1 MKLSSKHYNASSE
14 LLATMNSNL
23 STVLVTVT
31 DYVTIYPTLDS
42 VLTSG
47 KSSTMATQPTSAAM
61 SSGLTSSVKSLESF
75 PIVAQPTLVGTTGQT
90 FATSFRSTLQT
101 SVRSSVSSRVT
112 ASSILSSSLSVT
124 SVIQTSSQSTLSL
137 VNSLPTGWPKPSAA
151 PQSSPERHSIRTVTI
166 LLISLFVA
174 LGGLL
179 FLVTLYLLRKGA
191 LDGWRR
197 KIAGILC
204 LKKMRPTSRE
214 NDQTRQ
220 DWQETPA
227 YIQRRS
233 PETDQATLEQIYL
246 QPGEE
251 VTLPQAVY
259 SRGIRIVAQP
269 RTSQSP
275 YEQEPDHDDYH
286 ENLVD
291 RVFNVVTT
299 DVPPK
304 TARVPSWRMSTRQ
317 SASTAS
323 IVSTATIE
331 SMESMGPTAS
341 IASTTSK
348 RLRDLTVEQNRSQA
362 LFDLSQWEDSISV
375 KQNRSEAPFDLTQW
389 DDGFEEVRKSFWER
403 SLAVVGLPNYGR
415 PPGVKRDKNTNF
427 AGKSKLQTSLPTTE
441 DTGAAT
447 AAEICPLRVRNGRDE
462 SLHPQHGDVSSSDA
476 RAPPRANTD
485 GEFITVALD
494 SPILGMSNEEMKE
507 AKLAGERRCMEKRR
521 TDGYGM
527 FERLKSVLPDGM
539 DGQGLQNP
547 YRW

>member
-1 MKLSSKHYNASSE
+1 
-14 LLATMNSNL
+14 MNSNL

-101 SVRSSVSSRVT
+101 SVRSS
-112 ASSILSSSLSVT
+112 
-124 SVIQTSSQSTLSL
+124 
-137 VNSLPTGWPKPSAA
+137 
-151 PQSSPERHSIRTVTI
+151 
-166 LLISLFVA
+166 
-174 LGGLL
+174 
-179 FLVTLYLLRKGA
+179 
-191 LDGWRR
+191 
-197 KIAGILC
+197 
-204 LKKMRPTSRE
+204 
-214 NDQTRQ
+214 
-220 DWQETPA
+220 
-227 YIQRRS
+227 
-233 PETDQATLEQIYL
+233 
-246 QPGEE
+246 PGEE